1 MYSFNQRNNNK
12 YKKNLNSRYNRR
24 FPDTKK
30 KESVVV
36 IDFSNNEA
44 FPSLNNIDENKNSLF
59 NKDNLKYK
67 NIIENEMKNNS
78 LKPQE
83 NIDKNTHTTNGWV
96 ILNKENLETYKA
108 EYEINKKKIE
118 IQQNKNQIAGYG
130 NNHPYNNMFIRWNN
144 FRDEINNLQG
154 DISPYFNYKK
164 EIEILVEEENDI
176 LEQIYGSNS
185 YYSSDDDNDYEN
197 EDYYFRF

>member
-24 FPDTKK
+24 FPDPKK

-108 EYEINKKKIE
+108 EYEINKKKNRNTAK
-118 IQQNKNQIAGYG
+118 QK
-130 NNHPYNNMFIRWNN
+130 
-144 FRDEINNLQG
+144 
-154 DISPYFNYKK
+154 
-164 EIEILVEEENDI
+164 
-176 LEQIYGSNS
+176 SNS
-185 YYSSDDDNDYEN
+185 
-197 EDYYFRF
+197 RLWK